1 MTVKVENLKVNFKT
15 LEEFT
20 QFKEY
25 GLQEL
30 SMLEELEFSLVEDTA
45 ASPFYG
51 IYFGGKLIAR
61 MCLYVKDGN
70 FDGAIQDY
78 DKHLEIWKLEVLPQ
92 YQFKGYGRMLV
103 DYAKH
108 FNLPI
113 VTKPRVKSQG
123 FWTKMEFQSLSDN
136 SSRLLWI
143 PNSIRTKKI
152 S

>member
-1 MTVKVENLKVNFKT
+1 MTIKVENLKVNFKT

-30 SMLEELEFSLVEDTA
+30 SMLEELEYSLVEDAA

-51 IYFGGKLIAR
+51 IYFGDKLVAR
-61 MCLYVKDGN
+61 MCLYVKDGHL
-70 FDGAIQDY
+70 DGAIQEY

-113 VTKPRVKSQG
+113 VTRPRVKSQD
-123 FWTKMEFQSLSDN
+123 FWVRMGFQSLSED
-136 SSRLLWI
+136 SSRLVWI
-143 PNSIRTKKI
+143 PDSISTKKI